1 MLPFDIKRCLIR
13 SNPLS
18 NYSPFEFPD
27 FVVSAVASLSARGLR
42 PEKGLRSEGASA
54 LSPVDFAIAPPMP
67 GLEPCLCFLHRGRVS
82 RVERCGEESC
92 CRRFHRPSSSR
103 SSAANFSSSRLALRG
118 SNIKMRPRIARIS
131 SLSLWRSRSRVSAT
145 FKKSSLSFTHP

>member
-18 NYSPFEFPD
+18 NYSPLGVPD
-27 FVVSAVASLSARGLR
+27 FVVRTVANLPARGR
-42 PEKGLRSEGASA
+42 PEGASA
-54 LSPVDFAIAPPMP
+54 LSPGDFAIAPPMP
-67 GLEPCLCFLHRGRVS
+67 GLEPYLCFLHRGRVS
-82 RVERCGEESC
+82 RIKHCGEESR
-92 CRRFHRPSSSR
+92 CRQIHRPSSSR
-103 SSAANFSSSRLALRG
+103 SSAANFSSNRLALRG

-131 SLSLWRSRSRVSAT
+131 SLSLWRSRSKVSAT